1 MAQNKTNARSK
12 RVANKKKMANRQK
25 NAANRQKNE
34 TCRVSSVK
42 NNPAS
47 DGSDEMIAN
56 MKNAVM
62 NCLTGDVERFMRS
75 YVPLVARLNCE
86 TEDDL
91 ADGYPFEALSLFWI
105 KKNLVA
111 RYVDAYVY
119 MIIQEETAEHHRKPF
134 FSLASSM
141 IYDVMWLDVCSDNKK
156 VLGSGYNK
164 LVKIAMEKIETY
176 LQMMRETPDYVK
188 FGIPKPV
195 FEWVDKTHGTDY
207 CKLLMKNAA

>member
-1 MAQNKTNARSK
+1 MAKMNANARSK

-25 NAANRQKNE
+25 NE
-34 TCRVSSVK
+34 TRGVSSVK

-47 DGSDEMIAN
+47 GDFDEMVAN
-56 MKNAVM
+56 MKNAMM
-62 NCLTGDVERFMRS
+62 NHITGDVESFMSS

-119 MIIQEETAEHHRKPF
+119 MFIQEENAEHHRKPF
-134 FSLASSM
+134 FRLVSSM

-188 FGIPKPV
+188 SGIPKPV

-207 CKLLMKNAA
+207 CKLLMKDAA